1 MIAPLLP
8 LQAGGHGHAAGG
20 ADPWTVWAFEPV
32 VLLVLGAVA
41 VLYAHGWWRLRSR
54 GRGDLATIW
63 RAFSFYAGLNV
74 LVIALLSPL
83 HNIAYNYLLSAH
95 MAQHMLLGDV
105 ATILMVLGLSGPLLL
120 FVVPRPVLRF
130 AARPRMRPV
139 MRFIGRPATAFVA
152 WVLVTALWYVPAL
165 YEAALSSTAL
175 HWTMQVSIVV
185 TGFMV
190 WAHIVGIIPHL
201 TMSLARR
208 AGYAMGLLLASMIVG
223 KFLFLRD
230 PMYDIY
236 INQADRIFDWS
247 PEADQ
252 IRASLLMMSVHM
264 ITLITAATL
273 LMWTHMDR
281 AVAERDAAVPE
292 LVS

>member
-8 LQAGGHGHAAGG
+8 LQSGGHAHAAGG
-20 ADPWTVWAFEPV
+20 ADPWSVWAFEPV
-32 VLLVLGAVA
+32 VLLVLGALA
-41 VLYAHGWWRLRSR
+41 VLYARGWWRLRSR

-63 RAFSFYAGLNV
+63 RAFAFYAGLNI

-95 MAQHMLLGDV
+95 MVQHMMLGDV
-105 ATILMVLGLSGPLLL
+105 ATILMVLGLSGPLAL

-130 AARPRMRPV
+130 GARPRMRPV
-139 MRFIGRPATAFVA
+139 LRFVGRPATAFVA
-152 WVLVTALWYVPAL
+152 WFLVTSIWYFPAL
-165 YEAALSSTAL
+165 YDAALASTFL
-175 HWTMQVSIVV
+175 HWTMQISIIL

-190 WAHIVGIIPHL
+190 WSHIIGIVPHL
-201 TMSLARR
+201 TMSHAKRS
-208 AGYAMGLLLASMIVG
+208 GYAMGLLLVSMIVG

-236 INQADRIFDWS
+236 INQPERIFGLS

-252 IRASLLMMSVHM
+252 IRASMLMMSVHM
-264 ITLITAATL
+264 ITLLTAATL
-273 LMWTHMDR
+273 LIWSHMDR
-281 AVAERDAAVPE
+281 VVAERDSVPE